1 MINLAW
7 TYLIAAGLFE
17 IGWPVGLKMAQTPG
31 KTITGVILA
40 TVCMIISG
48 YLLYLAQRHISMGTA
63 YAGVDRH
70 RRWGHLRA
78 RHFPLRRPGGG
89 AEDLL
94 GAAHCLRR
102 RSVETGALTLLVL
115 DLV

>member
-7 TYLIAAGLFE
+7 TFLNAAGLFE

-40 TVCMIISG
+40 AVCMIISG

-63 YAGVDRH
+63 YAVWTGI
-70 RRWGHLRA
+70 
-78 RHFPLRRPGGG
+78 
-89 AEDLL
+89 
-94 GAAHCLRR
+94 GAAGTFVLGIFLYGDP
-102 RSVETGALTLLVL
+102 VGALRIFSVLLIVSGVVL
-115 DLV
+115 LKLAH